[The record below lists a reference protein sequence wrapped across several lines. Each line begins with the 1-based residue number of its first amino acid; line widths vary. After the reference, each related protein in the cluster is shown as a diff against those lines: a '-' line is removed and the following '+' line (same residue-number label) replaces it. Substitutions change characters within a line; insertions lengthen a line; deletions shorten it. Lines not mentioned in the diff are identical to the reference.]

1 MVIECLSPMELVLL
15 THFIDEEMRNRIEQR
30 RDMCS
35 LNKLMV
41 EVEN

>member
-1 MVIECLSPMELVLL
+1 MDIECLSPMELVLL
-15 THFIDEEMRNRIEQR
+15 THFIDKEMTNRIEQR
-30 RDMCS
+30 RDMYS